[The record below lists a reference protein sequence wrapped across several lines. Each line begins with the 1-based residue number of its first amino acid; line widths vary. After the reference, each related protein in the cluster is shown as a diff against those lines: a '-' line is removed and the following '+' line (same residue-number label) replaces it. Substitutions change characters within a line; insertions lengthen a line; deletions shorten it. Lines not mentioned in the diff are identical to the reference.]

1 MADNRPIHFGI
12 REIKE
17 LEFFVDEW
25 KDVGKSFEFN
35 YNVDIFPDSKTES
48 LRIAITAN
56 YLNAASKEVFLRG
69 KVLTGFYIKDMKSY
83 ARMQDNGQE
92 GVDIPEQ
99 LWVTLFSIAFTHA
112 RAILARSSAGTKFTD
127 LLMPVINPQQEFQK
141 LFGKFLKPETT

>member
-1 MADNRPIHFGI
+1 MADNRPIQFGI

-25 KDVGKSFEFN
+25 KDIDGSFDFN
-35 YNVDIFPDSKTES
+35 YNVDILPDINAGL
-48 LRIAITAN
+48 LRIVITVN
-56 YLNAASKEVFLRG
+56 YFKTSSRELFLRG

-83 ARMQDNGQE
+83 ARAHESGQE
-92 GVDIPEQ
+92 GIDIPEQ
-99 LWVTLFSIAFTHA
+99 VWVTLFSIAFTHA
-112 RAILARSSAGTKFTD
+112 RAILARSSAGTKFTG

>member
-1 MADNRPIHFGI
+1 MADNRPIQFGI

-25 KDVGKSFEFN
+25 KDIDGSFDFN
-35 YNVDIFPDSKTES
+35 YNVDILPDINAGL
-48 LRIAITAN
+48 LRIVITVN
-56 YLNAASKEVFLRG
+56 YFKTSSRELFLRG

-83 ARMQDNGQE
+83 ARAYESGQE
-92 GVDIPEQ
+92 GIDIPEQ
-99 LWVTLFSIAFTHA
+99 VWVTLFSIAFTHA
-112 RAILARSSAGTKFTD
+112 RAILARSSAGTKFTG